1 MQLNNDNIESKNI
14 DVSNN
19 RDQNKILLYLEDQFF
34 DIEITSKKFTAYRK
48 KDFTSQRTGKVKE
61 YCIDS
66 MENINF
72 EYPVTIFNFDY
83 KNKKAV
89 YSLNEKNYNSLKDLM
104 IELGLYDP
112 NNVVKEDKIDKN
124 AALKDFIKKISLC
137 LKRIN

>member
-1 MQLNNDNIESKNI
+1 
-14 DVSNN
+14 
-19 RDQNKILLYLEDQFF
+19 
-34 DIEITSKKFTAYRK
+34 
-48 KDFTSQRTGKVKE
+48 
-61 YCIDS
+61 